1 MRLALRTAN
10 RLDNN
15 VTVET
20 TEMMTINFKR
30 EVNRLVGP
38 ILIETLLTFLLGG
51 VDTFMLS
58 QYSDAAV
65 AAVGV
70 DNQILQLVFLL
81 FTIINAGTSVLC
93 AQYLGAGRE
102 EKFIRV
108 GIVALALNLVIGM
121 VVSIALFLGAQPIL
135 TMMGLRP
142 ELMAYG
148 RPYMQIVGAMAFA
161 QAVSTTVSTILRS
174 AKMPVPPMLVV
185 GIVNILNIAGNYILI
200 FGKCGMPSLG
210 VEGAAISTSISR
222 GVSMVLLLVILRWRL
237 FTYVPR
243 KLFAHF
249 PTHELRN
256 LLKIGMPSA
265 GENISYNLQQLTL
278 LYFINMMGNDELTAR
293 TYIVNVVMFVYLYAI
308 CIAQASSI
316 MVGHLVGLG
325 KTRAAFVVGRFSWR
339 RGGVVSLSFSLL
351 CALCGPFIAGC
362 LTDNAAIISL
372 VCTCF
377 WVDVLLEVGKCVNIW
392 ATNTL
397 RATGDIL
404 FPFYLGIIVQ
414 WGVGVVFGYLLG
426 IVLGLGLVGM
436 WFAFV
441 LDENIRG
448 LLFVR
453 RWNSMKWANKSFVE
467 A

>member
-1 MRLALRTAN
+1 M
-10 RLDNN
+10 
-15 VTVET
+15 
-20 TEMMTINFKR
+20 IHYNFKR
-30 EVNRLVGP
+30 DVNHLVGP
-38 ILIETLLTFLLGG
+38 ILLETLLTFLLGG

-70 DNQILQLVFLL
+70 DNQILSLVFLL

-108 GIVALALNLVIGM
+108 GIVALALNLVVGIA
-121 VVSIALFLGAQPIL
+121 VSLTLFLGADSIL
-135 TMMGLRP
+135 TLMGLRP

-148 RPYMQIVGAMAFA
+148 RPYMQIVGGMAFT
-161 QAVSTTVSTILRS
+161 QAISTTVSTILRS
-174 AKMPVPPMLVV
+174 AKMPVPPMMVV
-185 GIVNILNIAGNYILI
+185 GVVNVLNIMGNYILI
-200 FGKCGMPSLG
+200 FGKFGMPEMG
-210 VEGAAISTSISR
+210 AEGAAISTSISR
-222 GVSMVLLLVILRWRL
+222 VVAMVLLVVILRWRL
-237 FTYVPR
+237 FTYVPQ

-278 LYFINMMGNDELTAR
+278 LYFINMLGNDELTAR
-293 TYIVNVVMFVYLYAI
+293 TYIVNVVMFVYMYAI

-316 MVGHLVGLG
+316 MVGHLTGLG
-325 KTRAAFVVGRFSWR
+325 KTQAAYQVGRFSWR
-339 RGGVVSLSFSLL
+339 RGALVTLLFSVL
-351 CALCGPFIAGC
+351 CALCGPFIADC
-362 LTDNAAIISL
+362 LTDNPTIAKL

-397 RATGDIL
+397 RAAGDIL
-404 FPFYLGIIVQ
+404 YPFYLGLVVQ
-414 WGVGVVFGYLLG
+414 WAVGVLFGYLLG
-426 IVLGLGLVGM
+426 ITLGFGLVGM

-448 LLFVR
+448 ILFVR
-453 RWNSMKWANKSFVE
+453 RWNAFKWANKSFVN
-467 A
+467 

>member
-1 MRLALRTAN
+1 
-10 RLDNN
+10 
-15 VTVET
+15 
-20 TEMMTINFKR
+20 
-30 EVNRLVGP
+30 
-38 ILIETLLTFLLGG
+38 
-51 VDTFMLS
+51 MLS

-70 DNQILQLVFLL
+70 DNQILSLVFLL

-108 GIVALALNLVIGM
+108 GIVALALNLVVGIA
-121 VVSIALFLGAQPIL
+121 VSLTLFLGADSIL
-135 TMMGLRP
+135 TLMGLRP
-142 ELMAYG
+142 ELMVYG
-148 RPYMQIVGAMAFA
+148 RPYMQIVGGMAFT
-161 QAVSTTVSTILRS
+161 QAISTTVSTILRS
-174 AKMPVPPMLVV
+174 AKMPVPPMMVV
-185 GIVNILNIAGNYILI
+185 GVVNVLNIMGNYILI
-200 FGKCGMPSLG
+200 FGKFGMPEMG
-210 VEGAAISTSISR
+210 AEGAAISTSISR
-222 GVSMVLLLVILRWRL
+222 VVAMVLLVVILRWRL
-237 FTYVPR
+237 FTYVPQ

-278 LYFINMMGNDELTAR
+278 LYFINMLGNDELTAR
-293 TYIVNVVMFVYLYAI
+293 TYIVNVVMFVYMYAI

-316 MVGHLVGLG
+316 MVGHLTGLG
-325 KTRAAFVVGRFSWR
+325 KTQAAYQVGRFSWR
-339 RGGVVSLSFSLL
+339 RGALVTLSFSVL
-351 CALCGPFIAGC
+351 CALCGPFIADC
-362 LTDNAAIISL
+362 LTDNPTIAKL

-397 RATGDIL
+397 RAAGDIL
-404 FPFYLGIIVQ
+404 YPFYLGLVVQ
-414 WGVGVVFGYLLG
+414 WAVGVLFGYLLG
-426 IVLGLGLVGM
+426 ITLGFGLVGM

-448 LLFVR
+448 ILFVR
-453 RWNSMKWANKSFVE
+453 RWNAFKWANKSFVN
-467 A
+467 